1 MTRAAKKQNKP
12 EAPPLITITEI
23 ARRVKLNPNTVR
35 SRLEDLGYQ
44 PDPSSKANATLFPFD
59 DEMEFAIKSAKDS
72 VSATRLRD
80 MRAAAQLKEIK
91 ISEALGELVPMSEAI
106 DDLQKVIAWLYQ
118 EFRVRQPKRIAP
130 KLAKAKNVTTVK
142 QVLKA
147 DTEKIYKGLRQNFEK
162 LSGI

>member
-1 MTRAAKKQNKP
+1 MTRATKKQNKP

-59 DEMEFAIKSAKDS
+59 EEMDFALRAAKDS
-72 VSATRLRD
+72 VSAATLRLK
-80 MRAAAQLKEIK
+80 RAQAVRVEMQNA
-91 ISEALGELVPMSEAI
+91 EARGELVPMAEAI
-106 DDLQKVIAWLYQ
+106 EDLQKVIAWLYQ

-147 DTEKIYKGLRQNFEK
+147 DTEKIYKGVRQNFER
-162 LSGI
+162 LIQ